1 MCDHLIYLAVVS
13 KGIMRAD
20 FVTDPVTVDTPAKVR
35 DRDVFHDTD
44 GRVFVV
50 LGYIQPPNRILAF
63 LKYVPDPDGKW
74 MSGNIRYKRIFWGS
88 VDSTVAGMNILPT
101 DYLVDDGHFGT
112 ELLEPPR
119 DTVSKYFL
127 PELRLKEILDE
138 GPTDSLENLV
148 HQAAT
153 ALNDSLNIPLGDIG
167 VAGSIL
173 WKGHEPGH
181 SDVNMNVYGF
191 ENSWKLNENYELLRD
206 MTEASR
212 LRELPDWKHAISR
225 VHSRVPIMRTEDL
238 QNLFARRQALCL
250 DSMCIGIT
258 PILRP
263 DEVPIQ
269 HGTESYE
276 SLTAEPVTIIMD
288 IESTDYGI
296 FHPAIYEGR
305 SETLDIIEGERV
317 SRILVYDGAFGGLL
331 KPEDRV
337 EVTGTLQRV
346 TRGDEVLYQI
356 MIGTKNGAGKEFIR
370 LIS

>member
-1 MCDHLIYLAVVS
+1 M
-13 KGIMRAD
+13 
-20 FVTDPVTVDTPAKVR
+20 TDPACTAPLTKVR

-50 LGYIQPPNRILAF
+50 LGYIQSSDRILAF
-63 LKYVPDPDGKW
+63 LKYVPDPVGRW
-74 MSGNIRYKRIFWGS
+74 RSGNIRYKRIFWGS
-88 VDSTVAGMNILPT
+88 VDSTVEGMSILPQA
-101 DYLVDDGHFGT
+101 YLSEDSHFGT

-119 DTVSKYFL
+119 EVVSKYFM
-127 PELRLKEILDE
+127 PELRLREIIDE
-138 GPTDSLENLV
+138 GPKDSLEELV

-153 ALNDSLNIPLGDIG
+153 ALNESLKIRFDDIG

-181 SDVNMNVYGF
+181 SDVNMNIYGF
-191 ENSWKLNENYELLRD
+191 ENSWKLNENYESVRD
-206 MTEASR
+206 MTEGSR

-225 VHSRVPIMRTEDL
+225 VHSRVPVMRTEDL
-238 QNLFARRQALCL
+238 QNLFARRKALCL
-250 DSMCIGIT
+250 NSMCIGIT

-263 DEVPIQ
+263 EEVPIQ
-269 HGTESYE
+269 HGSESYVTL
-276 SLTAEPVTIIMD
+276 SLKPTTIVMD

-305 SETLDIIEGERV
+305 SEPLDIIGEEQV

-331 KPEDRV
+331 RPKDRV
-337 EVTGTLQRV
+337 EVTGTLQKV
-346 TRGDEVLYQI
+346 TRGDNTFYQI
-356 MIGTKNGAGKEFIR
+356 MVGTKNGAGKEFIR